1 MQASPGRK
9 TIFPCGRVT
18 RTVARRSADLVSS
31 SRSLN
36 DGSSS
41 IQFEIMGQP
50 ETSEGDHGHCFD
62 ISRCSE
68 LSSVWR
74 VETEPF
80 VLDLLVVDRR
90 IVFRDIEVQIAHRQ
104 AANRRE
110 RGEGRDHTIML
121 RDDEIDPRA
130 Q

>member
-1 MQASPGRK
+1 MGSVDVRGGQHAPPGFR
-9 TIFPCGRVT
+9 TDTLRRVT
-18 RTVARRSADLVSS
+18 RTAARRSADLVSS

-36 DGSSS
+36 DGSSL

-62 ISRCSE
+62 ISRRCSE

-74 VETEPF
+74 VEAEPF
-80 VLDLLVVDRR
+80 VFDLLVVDRR

-104 AANRRE
+104 AADRRE
-110 RGEGRDHTIML
+110 RGE
-121 RDDEIDPRA
+121 
-130 Q
+130 